1 MDETHISRGFKSK
14 RQEQTPKKR
23 LPPGQYVTTDFPVLS
38 AGPTPQIK
46 VADWTFALQLN
57 GSLLGKWNWE
67 EFEAL
72 RQTTIKTDIHCV
84 TKWSKL
90 DTTWQ
95 GVTFDDLL
103 KAVGLSEPPAPYIM
117 AHCDGAYTTNVPVAD
132 LVGGRGMVVTPTMVI
147 PGKSRDMTATEI
159 SVSSRRIEW
168 QLAEVRD
175 VVIETP
181 RVKSLLLRP
190 VGWPGHLPGQHVDI
204 RLTAGDGYQ
213 AQRSYSIASPPE
225 DELLALT
232 VERVKDG
239 EVSPYLLDELRAG
252 DQLELRGPIGGYFV
266 WTGAMG
272 SPLCLIAGGAGVT
285 PLMAMLR
292 HRDRSS
298 GRAPAVLMYSAR
310 SLEDVIYRD
319 EIDAMARRDNSLR
332 VVHAL
337 TREQPKGWMGHRGR
351 IDKTLLAANCFP
363 PSQNPAIYVCGP
375 TAFVESVSGLLVELQ
390 FDPLNIKTERFGPSG
405 G

>member
-1 MDETHISRGFKSK
+1 
-14 RQEQTPKKR
+14 
-23 LPPGQYVTTDFPVLS
+23 
-38 AGPTPQIK
+38 
-46 VADWTFALQLN
+46 
-57 GSLLGKWNWE
+57 
-67 EFEAL
+67 
-72 RQTTIKTDIHCV
+72 
-84 TKWSKL
+84 
-90 DTTWQ
+90 
-95 GVTFDDLL
+95 
-103 KAVGLSEPPAPYIM
+103 
-117 AHCDGAYTTNVPVAD
+117 
-132 LVGGRGMVVTPTMVI
+132 MVI
-147 PGKSRDMTATEI
+147 PGKSRDMTATKT

-175 VVIETP
+175 IVTETP

-190 VGWPGHLPGQHVDI
+190 AGWSGHLPGQHVDI
-204 RLTAGDGYQ
+204 RLTAEDGYQ

-298 GRAPAVLMYSAR
+298 SRAPAVLIYSAR

-319 EIDAMARRDNSLR
+319 EIDAMARRDNGLR
-332 VVHAL
+332 IVHAL
-337 TREQPKGWMGHRGR
+337 TREQPKDWTGHRGR
-351 IDKTLLAANCFP
+351 LDKCLLAANCFP
-363 PSQNPAIYVCGP
+363 PAQDPEIYVCGP
-375 TAFVESVSGLLVELQ
+375 TTFVESVSGLLVELG
-390 FDPLNIKTERFGPSG
+390 FGPFSIKTERFGPSG
-405 G
+405 GQTP